1 MAALHSRWHAVI
13 IFSSCGFYLSFF
25 PRLLSAVAD
34 YHTVTHDVVSANLD
48 GRSEICCTRLVE
60 NTGRKNRQN
69 SPSAH
74 HRTTLSDYIFAV
86 KAHIENRK
94 KLLNSNISSTCSHN
108 MVNLCPLTFETGFNE
123 FRVLASLLHRRRLT
137 EVNQTLHDIWPS
149 PGLVLYVYISGGSCP
164 LTEFCQVQYSLRPSL
179 AFSYYIGSVTAR
191 HSSSGLQPNFAA
203 SYKE

>member
-1 MAALHSRWHAVI
+1 MW
-13 IFSSCGFYLSFF
+13 
-25 PRLLSAVAD
+25 
-34 YHTVTHDVVSANLD
+34 
-48 GRSEICCTRLVE
+48 LVE
-60 NTGRKNRQN
+60 NTGRKNRQK
-69 SPSAH
+69 SASGH
-74 HRTTLSDYIFAV
+74 HRTILSGYISAIN
-86 KAHIENRK
+86 ACIDNRRK
-94 KLLNSNISSTCSHN
+94 KNLSNSNISSTFHHN
-108 MVNLCPLTFETGFNE
+108 MVHPGSLTPEIGSGVLGTPANFNR
-123 FRVLASLLHRRRLT
+123 FRVFASLLHRRRLT